1 MEALGKILLAILF
14 TIVFPTL
21 MVWGGWWLIGIV
33 PADARA
39 AIMTLVP
46 YGIAVVA
53 WGLLACFWGNI
64 FAAIID

>member
-1 MEALGKILLAILF
+1 MVMRILLAILF
-14 TIVFPTL
+14 VIVYPTL
-21 MVWGGWWLIGIV
+21 MVWGGWWLVGIV

-46 YGIAVVA
+46 YGIVVVA
-53 WGLLACFWGNI
+53 WCLLAWFWGNI